1 MATDRNAKL
10 RNLISGYNDSI
21 RLSDLKANIAVLF
34 AAIMMG
40 TVIQYKDLY
49 PHYLSLPVLIVPF
62 LFIFFNLLV
71 SVYPRFPHVGRDRFP
86 VRRRINP
93 EDFDFVGDSVRDLE
107 TLPDRCAMFSR
118 ILWWKNITLQTAYVT
133 SMALIIVSGALLF
146 IARL

>member
-1 MATDRNAKL
+1 MADRHAKL
-10 RNLISGYNDSI
+10 RNLIAGYNDSI

-71 SVYPRFPHVGRDRFP
+71 CVYPRFPRVGRDRFP
-86 VRRRINP
+86 IRRKIEP
-93 EDFDFVGDSVRDLE
+93 EDFNFAAETAKDLE
-107 TLPDRCAMFSR
+107 TLAERCAMFSR
-118 ILWWKNITLQTAYVT
+118 MLWWKNITLQTAYVT
-133 SMALIIVSGALLF
+133 SMVLIVAAGVLLF
-146 IARL
+146 IARM

>member
-1 MATDRNAKL
+1 MADRNAKL
-10 RNLISGYNDSI
+10 RNLIAGYNDSI

-49 PHYLSLPVLIVPF
+49 PRYLTLPVLIVPF
-62 LFIFFNLLV
+62 MFIFFNLLV

-86 VRRRINP
+86 IRRKIKP
-93 EDFDFVGDSVRDLE
+93 EDFDFLKETAKELE
-107 TLPDRCAMFSR
+107 TLADRCAMFSR

-133 SMALIIVSGALLF
+133 SMVLIVAAGLLLF
-146 IARL
+146 LARL